1 MSQYSS
7 KSTGVEIAA
16 ALKEE
21 IRGKNVLI
29 TGVSPSSL
37 GEEVV
42 RALAPYANLIIA
54 ASRNRVRRVYF
65 TRCPLLIP
73 LSEIFRTQT
82 TVDAIISQ
90 TPSANIKVVVL
101 DISSTASIRAAAKEI
116 TEPIHVLI
124 NNAAVPMAVE
134 LSQTEDG
141 FETQFGSNHLGH
153 FLLTSLLLPN
163 LKQAA
168 AGGDVV
174 PRVVNISSVGHYSG
188 TIRFDDPYFALRPTE
203 YHKMVGYA
211 QSKLANVLF
220 SLEFAKRYGK
230 QGLASFS
237 LHPGGIVGTPMGASV
252 STQELI
258 QFGLA
263 NPDGSYVNPDEWK
276 TIPVGASTYIVA
288 AFEPSILEQNGSY
301 LADAALA
308 PASPDGKDQ
317 VLAEK
322 LWALSDKLLGIKF

>member
-7 KSTGVEIAA
+7 KSTGVEVAA

-21 IRGKNVLI
+21 IKGKNVLI

-42 RALAPYANLIIA
+42 RALAPYAGLIIV
-54 ASRNRVRRVYF
+54 ASRNRV
-65 TRCPLLIP
+65 
-73 LSEIFRTQT
+73 RTQT
-82 TVDAIISQ
+82 TVDAIINQ

-141 FETQFGSNHLGH
+141 FESQFGSNHLGH
-153 FLLTSLLLPN
+153 VLLTSLLLPN

-168 AGGDVV
+168 AGGEVV
-174 PRVVNISSVGHYSG
+174 PRVVNVSSIAHYSG

-203 YHKMVGYA
+203 YHKLVGYA
-211 QSKLANVLF
+211 QSKLAN
-220 SLEFAKRYGK
+220 
-230 QGLASFS
+230 GLASFS

-252 STQELI
+252 SKQELI
-258 QFGLA
+258 QYGLA
-263 NPDGSYVNPDEWK
+263 NPDGTYVNPDEWK

-288 AFEPSILEQNGSY
+288 AFEPSILEHNGSY

-308 PASPDGKDQ
+308 PASSDGKDQ
-317 VLAEK
+317 ASVFFYAAKFLSLIRILQDLAER